1 MNKKYM
7 CSKMF
12 KGSRCIAML
21 WSSMTQAQL
30 RGSWSSV
37 QPGTSTPIQAGNT
50 QETANYL
57 LVGWSMYPKEGL
69 RMLPTFNIIQWCAY
83 WVLIL
88 SMSNSL
94 ELPSS
99 ALSEW
104 QLKSDLSKP
113 MGIIK
118 SKVLSAHRLQPA
130 KWSQRDSWFP
140 YTVITKVQWFM
151 STA

>member
-1 MNKKYM
+1 MHRDAMIIHDPSSIERQLVVSAARYFHSYPGSKY
-7 CSKMF
+7 
-12 KGSRCIAML
+12 
-21 WSSMTQAQL
+21 
-30 RGSWSSV
+30 
-37 QPGTSTPIQAGNT
+37 P

-69 RMLPTFNIIQWCAY
+69 RVLPTFNDVHTAY

-88 SMSNSL
+88 SMSISL

-104 QLKSDLSKP
+104 QLKSELSKP

-130 KWSQRDSWFP
+130 K
-140 YTVITKVQWFM
+140 
-151 STA
+151 